1 MDLQLLLSEQT
12 DSIIFECL
20 SGSHSYA
27 LNTPES
33 DEDIKGLF
41 VLPGIA
47 YLSLDAPV
55 CQLADAKNDVVYYS
69 LLRFLGLALSANP
82 NIIELLYM
90 PDDCVRKSTRHFE
103 KLQQQRDLFITKKA
117 YDSHVGYA
125 QAQIKKARGQNK
137 WINNPQPKL
146 RPERGDFCWF
156 IDMRDEQC
164 AGMPMRPQPLAKVG
178 IELADCHATALEHAG
193 GMYRIYHYGSQAKGV
208 FRGGAVVCESIPI
221 DDEKARFVGLLSDN
235 QAAYDRAVRD
245 HQHYWDWR
253 DHRNEKRWQAQEDG
267 LIDYDS
273 KNMMHTFRLLLSG
286 EAILRNGAPL
296 VRFAGEQRRFLM
308 DIRNG
313 KFTYQD
319 LIEQAEEKI
328 VELGGLCG
336 QSNLP
341 EEADK
346 ARAEALLKE
355 ITEEWEAENI

>member
-1 MDLQLLLSEQT
+1 MDLESLLRDRA
-12 DSIIFECL
+12 DSVIFECL
-20 SGSHSYA
+20 SGSHAYA

-33 DEDIKGLF
+33 DEDFKGLF
-41 VLPGIA
+41 VLPEA
-47 YLSLDAPV
+47 DYLSLETPV
-55 CQLADAKNDVVYYS
+55 SQLADAKNDVVYYS
-69 LLRFLGLALSANP
+69 LLRFLELALSANP

-137 WINNPQPKL
+137 WVNNPQPKP
-146 RPERGDFCWF
+146 RPEREDFCWF
-156 IDMRDEQC
+156 IDMRAEQS
-164 AGMPMRPQPLAKVG
+164 AGMPMRLRPLVKVD
-178 IELADCHATALEHAG
+178 IELAHCHAAALEHAG

-221 DDEKARFVGLLSDN
+221 DDEKVSFVGLLSDN
-235 QAAYDRAVRD
+235 QAAYDRAIRD

-296 VRFAGEQRRFLM
+296 VRFAGDKRQFLM

-328 VELGGLCG
+328 FELGKLCG
-336 QSNLP
+336 QSDLP
-341 EEADK
+341 AEVDK
-346 ARAEALLKE
+346 ARIEALLKDV
-355 ITEEWEAENI
+355 TEEWEANKV